1 LYGVAPPPARERL
14 AHALSQLGLSG
25 RRARTVL
32 SLILVALIAVAGLW
46 ASGAFGTHA
55 GAASV
60 SIDDFTAHTGSGGAL
75 TMTARLRNNSA
86 VVANVSSLWSLAPTD
101 AKSPWDSRVYEGPTG
116 ELVVPA
122 AATRAQHW
130 TGRVD
135 PPAGTYRVTVWV
147 RILAHGVWTQVD
159 SITSAPLTFGA
170 DRLGVVRFRTPAGPA
185 LVLRRARTTSGA
197 SVAASIVL
205 DARNP
210 QAAPVWVTVVWG
222 LEPVGSPHGM
232 PWFDHP
238 VVPSGTP
245 TSVRIPARATI
256 AVAVAGN
263 GFAPAGDYYVR
274 VAMQTDRVPP
284 PRSATSDASL
294 SYRTDGPVADDML
307 LSGSEAVVRATAGLT
322 REQAPAGPL
331 AVTSVAVKTTPR
343 TGAPTT
349 VIVTV
354 LNTGQRSEKGS
365 VFAILGGAGEAEP
378 WKAATSRVS
387 PARVVAVPPR
397 STVRVRLWIPRTG
410 RAGEYEVSAWVHG
423 ASART
428 AQRHVDGVSLAEAVE
443 MRP

>member
-1 LYGVAPPPARERL
+1 LYEVAPPPARERL
-14 AHALSQLGLSG
+14 AHALLQLGLSG
-25 RRARTVL
+25 RRARAVF

-55 GAASV
+55 PAPLV
-60 SIDDFTAHTGSGGAL
+60 SIDDFAAQTGRGGAL
-75 TMTARLRNNSA
+75 TMTARLHNNSA

-101 AKSPWDSRVYEGPTG
+101 ATSQWDSRVYEGPTD

-122 AATRAQHW
+122 DATRARRW
-130 TGRVD
+130 TRRVD

-147 RILAHGVWTQVD
+147 RILAHGAWTQVD
-159 SITSAPLTFGA
+159 STTSAPLTFGP
-170 DRLGVVRFRTPAGPA
+170 DPLGVVRFRTPPGPA
-185 LVLRRARTTSGA
+185 LVLRQERTTSGA

-210 QAAPVWVTVVWG
+210 LPTPVWVTVVWG
-222 LEPVGSPHGM
+222 LEPTGSPHGI

-245 TSVRIPARATI
+245 TNVRIPARGNV
-256 AVAVAGN
+256 AVALAGN
-263 GFAPAGDYYVR
+263 GFAPAGPYYLR
-274 VAMQTDRVPP
+274 VAMQTDRVTPLRP
-284 PRSATSDASL
+284 ASTDASL

-307 LSGSEAVVRATAGLT
+307 LTGSKAVVRATAGLA

-331 AVTSVAVKTTPR
+331 AVTSIAVRTTPR
-343 TGAPTT
+343 TGTPT
-349 VIVTV
+349 VVVVAV
-354 LNTGQRSEKGS
+354 LNTGQRPERGS

-378 WKAATSRVS
+378 WKDATSRVS

-397 STVRVRLWIPRTG
+397 STVRVRLRIPRTG
-410 RAGEYEVSAWVHG
+410 KAGEYEVSAWVHG
-423 ASART
+423 GSART

-443 MRP
+443 MHA